1 MAHPNESVKQRR
13 PKWLLWMRL
22 FVRLGLAGV
31 VLATAVGGAGFA
43 YVYKKYGTDLPDVS
57 VLETHRP
64 SQTTKILASD
74 GSVITTLFQEN
85 RVWAPLDTISPWVGA
100 AVVAIGDA
108 VGAVLTVLAEQ
119 PTIITLTA
127 AMHISVKNH
136 FFT

>member
-1 MAHPNESVKQRR
+1 MASIFKI
-13 PKWLLWMRL
+13 
-22 FVRLGLAGV
+22 
-31 VLATAVGGAGFA
+31 TA
-43 YVYKKYGTDLPDVS
+43 
-57 VLETHRP
+57 
-64 SQTTKILASD
+64 
-74 GSVITTLFQEN
+74 
-85 RVWAPLDTISPWVGA
+85 GA

>member
-1 MAHPNESVKQRR
+1 MRSSSPALYCSSNLTAISAR
-13 PKWLLWMRL
+13 PL
-22 FVRLGLAGV
+22 FTTTCASSISLICCTACAIFSASWPACAGV
-31 VLATAVGGAGFA
+31 I
-43 YVYKKYGTDLPDVS
+43 VS
-57 VLETHRP
+57 VVAAGEG
-64 SQTTKILASD
+64 SAVASAVAI
-74 GSVITTLFQEN
+74 GE
-85 RVWAPLDTISPWVGA
+85 WVGA

>member
-1 MAHPNESVKQRR
+1 MSSTKSVAQNERHFGHAIT
-13 PKWLLWMRL
+13 WLPICAIFSASWPAC
-22 FVRLGLAGV
+22 AGV
-31 VLATAVGGAGFA
+31 I
-43 YVYKKYGTDLPDVS
+43 VS
-57 VLETHRP
+57 VVAAGEG
-64 SQTTKILASD
+64 SAVASAVAI
-74 GSVITTLFQEN
+74 GE
-85 RVWAPLDTISPWVGA
+85 WVGA

>member
-1 MAHPNESVKQRR
+1 MAAC
-13 PKWLLWMRL
+13 
-22 FVRLGLAGV
+22 AGV
-31 VLATAVGGAGFA
+31 IASVVAAGEGSAV
-43 YVYKKYGTDLPDVS
+43 
-57 VLETHRP
+57 
-64 SQTTKILASD
+64 ASAVAI
-74 GSVITTLFQEN
+74 GE
-85 RVWAPLDTISPWVGA
+85 WVGA